1 MNTAMVGYEHKE
13 LAKKQLVEEV
23 MDAYLQELDTSQKT
37 RSTYQRALRQYG
49 KWLAEQGL
57 GLEDTTRASVLAY
70 KRYLQDTKSAATTN
84 SYLCAVRSLHSWL
97 NGKVG
102 YPNVAQG
109 IHGVKAGTNSS
120 KDALTKCEALDLL
133 KCDDTSL
140 GGLRDHAMLAC
151 MLLQGLRTIE
161 IVRANVGDLRT
172 MGGEAVLWVWG
183 KNRNSPDTFVPLS
196 PESER
201 SIRAYL
207 SARGKVSDEM
217 PLFVSTSNRN
227 NGGRM
232 TTRSVSRVAKS
243 HMKAIGIDSQRKTA
257 HSLRHTAIT
266 FALLGGASVQE
277 AQTMAR
283 HSDIG
288 TTMIYSHNIDR
299 MQAKGERAVA
309 SFLGV

>member
-1 MNTAMVGYEHKE
+1 MDTAMVGYEQKE

-23 MDAYLQELDTSQKT
+23 MDVYLAELDASQKT
-37 RSTYQRALRQYG
+37 RDTYRRALRQYG
-49 KWLAEQGL
+49 RWLNEQGL
-57 GLEDTTRASVLAY
+57 GLQDTTRATTLAY

-133 KCDDTSL
+133 QSDDTSIS
-140 GGLRDHAMLAC
+140 GLRDHAMICL

-161 IVRANVGDLRT
+161 LVRASVGDLRT
-172 MGGEAVLWVWG
+172 MGGEAVLWIQG
-183 KNRNSPDTFVPLS
+183 KGHDAADTFVPLS

-207 SARGKVSDEM
+207 SARGKTSDEM
-217 PLFVSTSNRN
+217 PLFASTSNRN
-227 NGGRM
+227 SGGRM
-232 TTRSVSRVAKS
+232 TTRSVSRMAKER
-243 HMKAIGIDSQRKTA
+243 MKAIGVESQRKTA
-257 HSLRHTAIT
+257 HSLRHTAVT
-266 FALLGGASVQE
+266 FALLGGATVQE
-277 AQTMAR
+277 AQVMAR

-288 TTMIYSHNIDR
+288 TTLRYAHNLDR
-299 MQAKGERAVA
+299 MDAKAEKAVA